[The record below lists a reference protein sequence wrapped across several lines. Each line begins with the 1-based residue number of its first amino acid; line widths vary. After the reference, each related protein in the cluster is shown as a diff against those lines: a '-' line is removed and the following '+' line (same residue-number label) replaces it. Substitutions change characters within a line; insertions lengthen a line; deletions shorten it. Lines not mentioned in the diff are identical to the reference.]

1 VPGVRRLRF
10 GSLEPGIMTEEFVK
24 ALADIPE
31 TCPQFHL
38 SLQSGCDA
46 TLARMNRRYDTASYA
61 AICDRLRTAFAR
73 PAITTDI
80 IVGFPGETDE
90 EFGETLAFA
99 RKIGFSKMHIFK
111 YSKRD
116 GTKAASMKNQVSEQV
131 KKRRSEAL
139 LELDREMHRS
149 YASLFRGAET
159 EVLFEERKTENG
171 VSYETGHTP
180 EALDAY
186 CISGEELSG
195 RIVRCKVRDI
205 RDDGTL
211 LCGDIFPA

>member
-1 VPGVRRLRF
+1 
-10 GSLEPGIMTEEFVK
+10 
-24 ALADIPE
+24 
-31 TCPQFHL
+31 
-38 SLQSGCDA
+38 
-46 TLARMNRRYDTASYA
+46 MNRRYDTASYA
-61 AICDRLRTAFAR
+61 AICDRLRTAFVK

-90 EFGETLAFA
+90 EFSETLGFA

-131 KKRRSEAL
+131 RKKRSEAL
-139 LELDREMHRS
+139 LDLDREMHLS
-149 YASLFRGAET
+149 YASLFRDAET

-171 VSYETGHTP
+171 ITYESGHTP

-186 CISGEELSG
+186 CVSGEDLSG

-211 LCGDIFPA
+211 LCEDIFPA